1 MNPYSNNIL
10 YCNFDDDMP
19 PTPHNTP
26 PYFLKDDNKP
36 YTYYSN
42 TFETIPVTAIPMHY
56 EQDNSEDM
64 LFPLGGRKETTED
77 KIGLCA
83 YVSGLT
89 CCFTACCYLMFY

>member
-42 TFETIPVTAIPMHY
+42 TFETIPVTAIPMH
-56 EQDNSEDM
+56 EEEIGDDM
-64 LFPLGGRKETTED
+64 LFPLRGRRKETTED

-83 YVSGLT
+83 YFSGLI
-89 CCFTACCYLMFY
+89 CCFVCFIKYI